1 MPDSKMLTQRE
12 ALDLILNH
20 YGAQKQELQAVQE
33 LSELIL
39 LLAARPD
46 QRGQNY
52 KKRITEEIADCSIM
66 LEQVK
71 MMHEI
76 NDYDITE
83 VVVHKLER
91 QLDRIDKELHDG

>member
-46 QRGQNY
+46 QRGQDY

-76 NDYDITE
+76 SDDDIMDT
-83 VVVHKLER
+83 VVYKLMR
-91 QLDRIDKELHDG
+91 QINRVNKELHDG